1 MQIFN
6 LTKVLLPLTLIS
18 CAVVSAMLR
27 DPVAEGNKLVLQVE
41 KRVHELLPTRE
52 EKRIDEIGWAKDI
65 RTAVRLAKEQG
76 RPVFLFTHDGRMN
89 TGRCSVGAEGVR

>member
-1 MQIFN
+1 MKIFEV
-6 LTKVLLPLTLIS
+6 TRITLPLALVG

-41 KRVHELLPTRE
+41 KRVHELLPSRE

-76 RPVFLFTHDGRMN
+76 RPVFLFTHDGRIN
-89 TGRCSVGAEGVR
+89 TGRC